1 MDKDFKFWKSCSSCK
16 KEIGFSKMYY
26 VCSVSTCKHP
36 RKGFSFCSVPCWDAH
51 LGFANHRE
59 SWAEEQMSPSLEGY
73 LRELDNSPEEPSR
86 PPMRKIIGREI
97 VGPSTSTSPHA
108 SNLSIGSADSELG
121 KDYKKTSNN
130 IETDTLIVVSKVKQL
145 ISNQSGFNTSQ
156 CCVDA
161 LTKKVIEESLKAIAN
176 AEKAGRKTVMGRD
189 VD

>member
-1 MDKDFKFWKSCSSCK
+1 MDQDLKFWKCCSSCK
-16 KEIGFSKMYY
+16 KEIGFSNMYY

-59 SWAEEQMSPSLEGY
+59 SWAEEVRSPSLASY
-73 LRELDNSPEEPSR
+73 QSELDNQHEEPSR
-86 PPMRKIIGREI
+86 PPVRKIIE
-97 VGPSTSTSPHA
+97 PLTPTSPNA
-108 SNLSIGSADSELG
+108 S
-121 KDYKKTSNN
+121 KN
-130 IETDTLIVVSKVKQL
+130 IATDTLIVVSKVKQL

-156 CCVDA
+156 CCIDA